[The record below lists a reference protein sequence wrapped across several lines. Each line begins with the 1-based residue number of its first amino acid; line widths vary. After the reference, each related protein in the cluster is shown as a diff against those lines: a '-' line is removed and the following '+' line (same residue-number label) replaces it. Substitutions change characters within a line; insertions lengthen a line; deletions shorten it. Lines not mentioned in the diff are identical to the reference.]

1 MSDTTAPAMGHNLPP
16 LPTPPLRMIDRFKEL
31 RAKATEWVKLKSLP
45 DDAAADL
52 CKAFRDQLRLL
63 ASEIEAARK
72 NAKAPYLEANRAI
85 DADFNQYT
93 DSLKKQLDAM
103 GALETEFLKRKREEK
118 EKAQRAAEEEAR
130 RAAEAAARIAE
141 QAADAAD
148 FAAQDAVR
156 EAAAEAEKAQRQ
168 AEKIAETRVAI
179 GADVVAGG
187 RRKATTLRS
196 FDVLTVDD
204 PKKVLAYLLKNGCDL
219 TGVNDA
225 LKSACRLHRLAHGK
239 PEIPGLTVTVE
250 ERAQ

>member
-1 MSDTTAPAMGHNLPP
+1 MPEAATPTIGHNLPP

-31 RAKATEWVKLKSLP
+31 RTKASEWVKLKTLP
-45 DDAAADL
+45 DDEAANL

-63 ASEIEAARK
+63 ANEIEAARK
-72 NAKAPYLEANRAI
+72 NAKAPYLEAQRAI

-103 GALETEFLKRKREEK
+103 GALETDFLKRKREEQ
-118 EKAQRAAEEEAR
+118 EKARRAAEEEAR

-141 QAADAAD
+141 QAADPTD

-156 EAAAEAEKAQRQ
+156 EAAEAADQAQRQ
-168 AEKIAETRVAI
+168 AEKIAQTRVAI

-187 RRKATTLRS
+187 RKHATTLRK
-196 FDVLTVDD
+196 FTVLTVND
-204 PKKVLAYLLKNGCDL
+204 PKKVLAYLMKHKCDL
-219 TGVNDA
+219 IGVHEA
-225 LKSACRLHRLAHGK
+225 LKSACRLHRTAHDN
-239 PEIPGLTVTVE
+239 PEIPGLTITIE